1 MAAGVTGRYPG
12 DNPASMARLVSPAR
26 PLNLTD
32 VFLDRLVREGRG
44 GQVALI
50 VDHGESAETYTYR
63 ELASR
68 AAQMGHELSARGLGL
83 EDRVFI
89 VLEDGLDW
97 VSAFFGALKIGC
109 TVMFLNPE
117 VTPDELGFYLSDSR
131 AKGLITRLDIAG
143 RVPAERPFLRVLLEV
158 DDEATKESIRARPT
172 ELEAAP
178 TTEEDFAIWLYSSGS
193 TGAPKAAV
201 HRAMDFVFNTER
213 YPKEVLEMGPSDR
226 TLSVPKLFFGY
237 ATGSN
242 LLFPFY
248 YGGSAVLFPD
258 KPTPERLFQLV
269 ERHSPTMLINV
280 PTMIA
285 QMTELYERR
294 AEAGQAPKLGS
305 LRLLTSAG
313 EALPPE
319 LYARWRRAADVE
331 ILDGIGSAEM
341 FHVFISTRVGEV
353 RAGSLGRLVGGY
365 DAKIVDQ
372 EGRVCGPNEV
382 GTLWVKG
389 DSAAAF
395 YWQRAEKSREV
406 LQGGWVV
413 SSDQFVR
420 DEDGQFYYRGRADDL
435 MKVGGRW
442 LAPQEIEDALTRH
455 PAVAE
460 AGASG
465 FMQEGLLKPM
475 AFVILRAGH
484 EATPELAKALSQHVA
499 DTTLPYKAPRF
510 VEFVT
515 ELPRSDRDKL
525 ARPALKKLAGEAAR
539 RRGLGE
545 TA

>member
-1 MAAGVTGRYPG
+1 M
-12 DNPASMARLVSPAR
+12 SSRLVSPAR

-50 VDHGESAETYTYR
+50 VDHGERVEKYTYQ
-63 ELASR
+63 ELAHRS
-68 AAQMGHELSARGLGL
+68 AQVGHELRALGLGL

-89 VLEDGLDW
+89 VLEDGVDW
-97 VSAFFGALKIGC
+97 VTAFFGALKIGC

-117 VTPDELGFYLSDSR
+117 VTSEELGFYMADSR
-131 AKGLITRLDIAG
+131 AKGLVTRSAIAD
-143 RVPAERPFLRVLLEV
+143 RLPEERPFLKALLVADE
-158 DDEATKESIRARPT
+158 EATQARIAGMPK

-213 YPKEVLEMGPSDR
+213 YPKEVLEMSEKDR

-258 KPTPERLFQLV
+258 KPTPDRLFELA
-269 ERHSPTMLINV
+269 ERHQATMLINV

-285 QMTELYERR
+285 QMTETYERR
-294 AEAGQAPKLGS
+294 AQAGEAPKLGS
-305 LRLLTSAG
+305 MRLLTSAG

-319 LYARWRRAADVE
+319 LHERWRRATKIE

-341 FHVFISTRVGEV
+341 FHVFISARMGEV
-353 RAGSLGRLVGGY
+353 HPGSLGRLVAGY
-365 DAKIVDQ
+365 DAKIIDQ
-372 EGRVCGPNEV
+372 EGKECGPGEV
-382 GTLWVKG
+382 GTLWVRG
-389 DSAAAF
+389 DSSAAF

-413 SSDQFVR
+413 SSDQFMR
-420 DEDGQFYYRGRADDL
+420 DAEGQFHYRGRADDL
-435 MKVGGRW
+435 LKVGGRW
-442 LAPQEIEDALTRH
+442 LAPQEIEDALTKH

-460 AGASG
+460 AGASA
-465 FMQEGLLKPM
+465 FAQEGLTKPM
-475 AFVILRAGH
+475 AFVILRAGF
-484 EATPELAKALSQHVA
+484 EPTPELAKALSQHVA
-499 DTTLPYKAPRF
+499 DTTLPFKAPRF
-510 VEFVT
+510 IEFVT

-525 ARPALKKLAGEAAR
+525 ARGALEKLAGEAAV
-539 RRGLGE
+539 RRGLGVE
-545 TA
+545 G

>member
-1 MAAGVTGRYPG
+1 MSG
-12 DNPASMARLVSPAR
+12 RLVSPAR

-44 GQVALI
+44 GQIALT
-50 VDHGESAETYTYR
+50 VDHGERTEQFTYQQ
-63 ELASR
+63 LADR
-68 AAQMGHELSARGLGL
+68 ASQVGHELAALGLGL

-89 VLEDGLDW
+89 VLEDGVDW
-97 VSAFFGALKIGC
+97 VTAFFGALKIGC

-117 VTPDELGFYLSDSR
+117 VTSEELGFYLEDSR
-131 AKGLITRLDIAG
+131 AKGLVTRAAI
-143 RVPAERPFLRVLLEV
+143 AERLPTKRAFLRALLVV
-158 DDEATKESIRARPT
+158 DDASTRTRIESRPT
-172 ELEAAP
+172 QLEAAP

-213 YPKEVLEMGPSDR
+213 YPKEVLKMGPEDR

-258 KPTPERLFQLV
+258 KPTPERLFQLT
-269 ERHSPTMLINV
+269 ERHQPTMLINV
-280 PTMIA
+280 PTMIG
-285 QMTELYERR
+285 QMTEAYERR
-294 AEAGQAPKLGS
+294 AQDGKAPKLSS

-319 LYARWRRAADVE
+319 LHERWRRAANIE

-341 FHVFISTRVGEV
+341 FHVFISARLGEV
-353 RAGSLGRLVGGY
+353 RPGSLGRLVEGY
-365 DAKIVDQ
+365 DAKIIDQ
-372 EGRVCGPNEV
+372 DGKVCGPGEV
-382 GTLWVKG
+382 GTLWVRG
-389 DSAAAF
+389 DSSAAF

-413 SSDQFVR
+413 SSDQFMR
-420 DEDGQFYYRGRADDL
+420 DEERQFYYRGRADDPL
-435 MKVGGRW
+435 KIGGRW
-442 LAPQEIEDALTRH
+442 LAPQEIEDALTKH

-460 AGASG
+460 AGASS
-465 FMQEGLLKPM
+465 FAQEGLTKPM
-475 AFVILRAGH
+475 AFVILREGF
-484 EATPELAKALSQHVA
+484 EASPELGKVLSQHVA
-499 DTTLPYKAPRF
+499 DTTLPFKAPRF
-510 VEFVT
+510 IEFVT

-525 ARPALKKLAGEAAR
+525 ARSALKKLAGEAAA
-539 RRGLGE
+539 RRGVGVE
-545 TA
+545 G

>member
-1 MAAGVTGRYPG
+1 
-12 DNPASMARLVSPAR
+12 
-26 PLNLTD
+26 
-32 VFLDRLVREGRG
+32 
-44 GQVALI
+44 
-50 VDHGESAETYTYR
+50 
-63 ELASR
+63 
-68 AAQMGHELSARGLGL
+68 
-83 EDRVFI
+83 
-89 VLEDGLDW
+89 
-97 VSAFFGALKIGC
+97 
-109 TVMFLNPE
+109 
-117 VTPDELGFYLSDSR
+117 
-131 AKGLITRLDIAG
+131 
-143 RVPAERPFLRVLLEV
+143 
-158 DDEATKESIRARPT
+158 
-172 ELEAAP
+172 
-178 TTEEDFAIWLYSSGS
+178 
-193 TGAPKAAV
+193 
-201 HRAMDFVFNTER
+201 
-213 YPKEVLEMGPSDR
+213 MGPSDR

>member
-1 MAAGVTGRYPG
+1 MT
-12 DNPASMARLVSPAR
+12 RLESPAR

-32 VFLDRLVREGRG
+32 VFLERLVREGRG

-50 VDHGESAETYTYR
+50 VDRGERADSYTYQ
-63 ELASR
+63 ELADR
-68 AAQMGHELSARGLGL
+68 ANRMGHELRARGLGL

-89 VLEDGLDW
+89 VLEDGLEW
-97 VSAFFGALKIGC
+97 VDAFFGALKIGC

-117 VTPDELGFYLSDSR
+117 VTAEELAFYLADSR
-131 AKGLITRLDIAG
+131 ARGLVTRAEIA
-143 RVPAERPFLRVLLEV
+143 RRLPAERPFLRAVVEV
-158 DDEATKESIRARPT
+158 DDAATQTRLAAHPT

-201 HRAMDFVFNTER
+201 HRAADFVFNTER
-213 YPKEVLEMGPSDR
+213 YPNEVLKMGPGDR

-269 ERHSPTMLINV
+269 ERHAPTMLINV

-285 QMTELYERR
+285 QMTEVFERR
-294 AEAGQAPKLGS
+294 AEAGQAPNVRS

-313 EALPPE
+313 EALPAE
-319 LYARWRRAADVE
+319 LYERWRRAADVE

-341 FHVFISTRVGEV
+341 FHVFISTRLGEA
-353 RAGSLGRLVGGY
+353 RAGSLGRLVDGY
-365 DAKIVDQ
+365 DAKIIDQ
-372 EGRVCGPNEV
+372 DGKECGPGEV
-382 GTLWVKG
+382 GTLWVRG

-395 YWQRAEKSREV
+395 YWQRADKSREV

-413 SSDQFVR
+413 SSDQFMR
-420 DEDGQFYYRGRADDL
+420 DESGQFYYRGRADDL

-465 FMQEGLLKPM
+465 FTQAGLLKPM

-484 EATPELAKALSQHVA
+484 APTPELAKALSQHVA
-499 DTTLPYKAPRF
+499 DTTQPYKAPRF
-510 VEFVT
+510 IEFVS

-525 ARPALKKLAGEAAR
+525 ARGALKRMAGEAAR
-539 RRGLGE
+539 TRGLGE
-545 TA
+545 PA